1 MQSIKW
7 LQWSLCLFF
16 CVQSAVVLA
25 QKTLPTYSFE
35 DLNGE
40 MVQLDQ
46 IPYKKYL
53 SIVLYDPG
61 CDHCQHEAESIAKS
75 FRKFKKT
82 RFVWITINT
91 PATMREFRD
100 KYFTPQMSKD
110 MVFLYDKQM
119 LILKKFDDFIE
130 TPTVLIY
137 DKHKKLVAAPVKAA
151 APDIY
156 KYYR

>member
-1 MQSIKW
+1 
-7 LQWSLCLFF
+7 
-16 CVQSAVVLA
+16 
-25 QKTLPTYSFE
+25 
-35 DLNGE
+35 
-40 MVQLDQ
+40 
-46 IPYKKYL
+46 
-53 SIVLYDPG
+53 
-61 CDHCQHEAESIAKS
+61 
-75 FRKFKKT
+75 
-82 RFVWITINT
+82 
-91 PATMREFRD
+91 MREFRD

-137 DKHKKLVAAPVKAA
+137 DKHKKLVAALVKAA